1 MLRRIDPMVRLLV
14 AAMLLAALLPVSG
27 AAVGIAQLVAN
38 AAVFVLFLLNGLRLP
53 RAEVLAGLG
62 NHRLLIPLVLWSYGA
77 MALAGW
83 ALWQAGA
90 GLLPPLLGLGFLFLG
105 VLPST
110 VQSATAYSSLA
121 GGNVASSVVAAALLN
136 LLGVFVTAPLFSL
149 LAGSAQLGFDAIE
162 NTGAALLKVVAI
174 LLVPFALGQ
183 LLQRWL
189 GGWIVA
195 HRPLV
200 TVMDRS
206 SIAIAVYVAFSGA
219 VAGGIASRIDAAGW
233 AGLLVA
239 VALLLVFAHG
249 GAWLLGKALRLP
261 RGDRIAML
269 FAGGQKSIA
278 MGAPLATVLF
288 APEVAGIV
296 LLPILTY
303 HLLQLVLA
311 APLAEKLNKSQPRS
325 P

>member
-14 AAMLLAALLPVSG
+14 AAMLFAALLPVSG
-27 AAVGIAQLVAN
+27 VAREAAQFVAN
-38 AAVFVLFLLNGLRLP
+38 AAVFLLFLLNGLRLP
-53 RAEVLAGLG
+53 RREVLAGLG
-62 NHRLLIPLVLWSYGA
+62 NHRLLIPAVLWSYGA
-77 MALAGW
+77 MTLAGW

-90 GLLPPLLGLGFLFLG
+90 GWMPPLLGLGFLFLG

-136 LLGVFVTAPLFSL
+136 LLGVFVTAPLFSA
-149 LAGSAQLGFDAIE
+149 LAGSAQAGFDSS
-162 NTGAALLKVVAI
+162 ALVKVVAI
-174 LLVPFALGQ
+174 LLAPFVLGQ

-189 GGWIVA
+189 GGWVA
-195 HRPLV
+195 EHRPLV
-200 TVMDRS
+200 ALMDRG

-219 VAGGIASRIDAAGW
+219 VVGGVWTLIDPAGW

-239 VALLLVFAHG
+239 VALLLAFAHG

-261 RGDRIAML
+261 RGDRIALL

-288 APEVAGIV
+288 APDVAGFV

-311 APLAEKLNKSQPRS
+311 APLAARLRGLGQAQPERG
-325 P
+325 